1 MKLPLKYHDGKRI
14 DNIRS
19 AIRAA
24 ARRYSARPAIMQK
37 FAGSYR
43 EISYA
48 ELLYKVEGLGTE
60 LLSRGFYGKRIILLG
75 DNCLE
80 WATVYLACVCGLAV
94 VVPVDKDIDTA
105 GLIKISE
112 KADAAAIF
120 YSPKYEEKAEALGAN
135 IKKYS
140 FNSLEALIEEGTGKL
155 SGGDTDYLRLSID
168 EGDLAVICMSR
179 SSSGEPRGIMLSQRN
194 LCFDLS
200 ELTRTLICYPED
212 VFLSVLPMNH
222 VYEMTCGFLYPLIS
236 GACIAFCEGLRYISR
251 NIQEVRPTV
260 MVCVPYLLD
269 TIYRK
274 IKNNIRLKGSEKRVR
289 AAIKLTGSS
298 LSFKKKVFSEI
309 HDSLGGRLRL
319 FVSGGSLADPEIIR
333 GLRELGFRT
342 AQSYGL
348 TDALPLIS
356 ICSDFAYNDTSVGV
370 CVPDGVLDIY
380 DIGGDGIGE
389 IRYKGDN
396 ILSGI
401 LGDPAQMSSL
411 IRDGWL
417 YTGDLGYLDRDGF
430 LYIAGKKK
438 NVFVTA
444 SGKNI
449 FPEELED
456 LLRRN
461 RFVNEAVVVGYVNE
475 AREDY
480 DIVAVLRPEKS
491 EFEEVYGK
499 NYSRGQVDAEFNRA
513 IEEVNRTVAPFKKI
527 HFFVTRKEEFA
538 MNSARKVRRSGVAEE
553 ARSEYLRKLARS

>member
-14 DNIRS
+14 ENIRS

-24 ARRYSARPAIMQK
+24 ARRYSARPAILQK
-37 FAGSYR
+37 FAGAYR

-60 LLSRGFYGKRIILLG
+60 LLSRGFYGKKIIIFG
-75 DNCLE
+75 DNSLE
-80 WATVYLACVCGLAV
+80 WATLYLTCVCGLAV
-94 VVPVDKDIDTA
+94 TIPVDKDTDPA
-105 GLIKISE
+105 ELRKIAE
-112 KADAAAIF
+112 KTEASAIF
-120 YSPKYEEKAEALGAN
+120 YSPRLEEKLSSLEN

-140 FNSLEALIEEGTGKL
+140 FNSLEALIEEGTAKL
-155 SGGDTDYLRLSID
+155 SCGDTDYLRLSID
-168 EGDLAVICMSR
+168 EGDLAVICMSHT
-179 SSSGEPRGIMLSQRN
+179 SSGEPRGIMLSQRN
-194 LCFDLS
+194 ICFDLS
-200 ELTRTLICYPED
+200 ELTKTLICYPED
-212 VFLSVLPMNH
+212 VLLSVLPMH
-222 VYEMTCGFLYPLIS
+222 HIYEMTCGFLYPLIS
-236 GACIAFCEGLRYISR
+236 GAAVAFCEGLRYISR

-260 MVCVPYLLD
+260 MVCVPYLLE

-289 AAIKLTGSS
+289 AAVKLTGSS
-298 LSFKKKVFSEI
+298 IALKKRVFREI

-319 FVSGGSLADPEIIR
+319 FISGGTIADPEIIR
-333 GLRELGFRT
+333 GLREFGFRT

-348 TDALPLIS
+348 TDTLPLIS

-401 LGDPAQMSSL
+401 LGEPAQTAAL

-417 YTGDLGYLDRDGF
+417 YTGDLGYVDRDGF
-430 LYIAGKKK
+430 LYVSGKKK

-444 SGKNI
+444 SGRNI
-449 FPEELED
+449 FPEELEE

-461 RFVNEAVVVGYVNE
+461 RFINEAVVVGYVNE

-480 DIVAVLRPEKS
+480 DIVAVLYPEKS

-513 IEEVNRTVAPFKKI
+513 IEEVNRAVAPFKKI
-527 HFFVTRKEEFA
+527 HFFVTRKEEFILT
-538 MNSARKVRRSGVAEE
+538 SSRKIRRAGVAEE
-553 ARSEYLRKLARS
+553 ARAEYLRKLARS